1 MAHPEG
7 PWRQSAFDHRQHVKF
22 AWTVLAESPDSGPSI
37 IADEIRR
44 FADVHAPG
52 RYHETITQF
61 WVRLMAHTRAAAGQ
75 DTDFQTHVTR
85 YPILLDKTALT
96 NTTRAVPSALPGPDR
111 CSSNRTLCRCPLKSG
126 PTRTRTG
133 PPLPETATGR
143 QAREAREARS
153 CDGTPKRLQRE
164 LRTRLLTPPAKPKTR
179 MPAASA
185 G

>member
-22 AWTVLAESPDSGPSI
+22 AWTVLAESPDSSPSI

-61 WVRLMAHTRAAAGQ
+61 WVRLVAHTRAAAGEA
-75 DTDFQTHVTR
+75 TDFQTHVTR

-96 NTTRAVPSALPGPDR
+96 KHYSSGALGAAGARSVFVEPD
-111 CSSNRTLCRCPLKSG
+111 LV
-126 PTRTRTG
+126 
-133 PPLPETATGR
+133 PLPSKSQQDAN
-143 QAREAREARS
+143 
-153 CDGTPKRLQRE
+153 
-164 LRTRLLTPPAKPKTR
+164 
-179 MPAASA
+179 
-185 G
+185 